1 MKKLILSL
9 SLLMALSNSSLY
21 CMNSDKTS
29 LDQKTRIENL
39 RKEVEELTLM
49 RDLRK
54 LNKLK
59 NEEKAETQNLT
70 KKFEQLA
77 KDGITTSIG
86 ACLVAGSVYKKA
98 DDVYKEAL
106 NKESLLNTLTG
117 EKAFGAVNWIK
128 ENPGMF
134 TACTITACTI
144 STILVGTLIQKGM
157 KQRGTKP
164 TPTEPVLQ
172 EQVFLKPTRLEKDM
186 TKPAAAAPV
195 FPDLISHFNIFMG

>member
-39 RKEVEELTLM
+39 RKEVEELKLIKELNI
-49 RDLRK
+49 LRTT
-54 LNKLK
+54 NGISISV
-59 NEEKAETQNLT
+59 
-70 KKFEQLA
+70 
-77 KDGITTSIG
+77 KDIKTSVDAYFI
-86 ACLVAGSVYKKA
+86 ANSVYT
-98 DDVYKEAL
+98 EAL
-106 NKESLLNTLTG
+106 DKESLLNTVTG
-117 EKAFGAVNWIK
+117 ERAFVGVNWIK
-128 ENPGMF
+128 ENPGK
-134 TACTITACTI
+134 TSGIIGA
-144 STILVGTLIQKGM
+144 ILVGTLIQKGM

-164 TPTEPVLQ
+164 IPTEPVLQ

-186 TKPAAAAPV
+186 TKPTAAASV